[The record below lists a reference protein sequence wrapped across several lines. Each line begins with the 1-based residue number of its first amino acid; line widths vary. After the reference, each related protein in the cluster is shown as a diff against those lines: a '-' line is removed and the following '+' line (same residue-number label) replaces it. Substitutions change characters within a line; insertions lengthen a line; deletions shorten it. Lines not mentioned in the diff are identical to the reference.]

1 MDRRTRNLFAIV
13 LVVLIAVTGG
23 AALILGG
30 SGTATLSPPFNAT
43 TVDGV
48 VVAVDARSLT
58 DVRSFDLRTA
68 DGQILTFGLA
78 GLQNG
83 VAFPPGHLAEHK
95 VTATPIRVWYRISS
109 DPLQAL
115 YLEDAPA
122 SLRLAPAG

>member
-1 MDRRTRNLFAIV
+1 VDRRTRNAFALI
-13 LVVLIAVTGG
+13 LVVVIAVTGG

-30 SGTATLSPPFNAT
+30 GPAAPGPPPDAP

-68 DGQILTFGLA
+68 DGRILTFGL
-78 GLQNG
+78 GELQNG

-95 VTATPIRVWYRISS
+95 VSATPVRVWYRATT
-109 DPLQAL
+109 DPPAAL
-115 YLEDAPA
+115 YLEDAP
-122 SLRLAPAG
+122 SP